1 MEIQYFPYLLEM
13 TVAMNCYFQSI
24 SFFNVQRFEALY
36 FILPIYWNPCHLA
49 TTELE
54 SVSRLVL
61 IESRNWL
68 E

>member
-24 SFFNVQRFEALY
+24 SFFFYVQRFEALY

-49 TTELE
+49 TTELR
-54 SVSRLVL
+54 VQCLD
-61 IESRNWL
+61 
-68 E
+68 